1 MNLKILINQAVYG
14 TIGYISSHDDIN
26 ILEQYIVYNLPVLLG
41 FQHIVVA
48 TNFSDMNLVGVY
60 EDVWKRY
67 FPECTLLTSPTN
79 RGHNFGTTDLDNMIF
94 NFCKENGV
102 TYLCK
107 ASNDVLLQTT
117 LFDKEVDIV
126 DFYYLNGISYNDL
139 YLSKFN
145 YEELYNNR
153 FYPQTNFYIINVSK
167 CDYLNDKAYLDET
180 YQQSLTIPNYNG
192 KIWEYIEGW
201 SCEDLLKKCIE
212 RNKLSKFHLI
222 PLEKYRILLQVV
234 KDNVIHDCSHK
245 NIMIEGICH
254 FPNHDH
260 PIIEI

>member
-201 SCEDLLKKCIE
+201 SCENFLKNCVE
-212 RNKLSKFHLI
+212 RNNLSKS
-222 PLEKYRILLQVV
+222 YLLDLPQHNQLCEAINTFRVG
-234 KDNVIHDCSHK
+234 DPSHK

-254 FPNHDH
+254 FHYPNQQ
-260 PIIEI
+260 IIEL